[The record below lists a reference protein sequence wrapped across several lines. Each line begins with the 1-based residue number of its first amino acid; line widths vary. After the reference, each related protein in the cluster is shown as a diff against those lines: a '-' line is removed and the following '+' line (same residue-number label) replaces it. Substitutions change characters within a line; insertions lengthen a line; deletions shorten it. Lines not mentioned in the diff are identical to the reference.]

1 MKLKDWLKYKNITAH
16 KFAKQVKIPFQSLYK
31 YTHGQPPRIDK
42 GVKIFQATGGL
53 VTLSDLGIT
62 DCSPRARA
70 KYKKYLHP
78 KKKSSQ

>member
-1 MKLKDWLKYKNITAH
+1 MNLKDWLKCKDITAF
-16 KFAKQVKIPFQSLYK
+16 KFSKQAKIPVQSLYK
-31 YTHGQPPRIDK
+31 YLRGQPPRIDI
-42 GVKIFQATGGL
+42 GVKIYKATGGM

-62 DCSPRARA
+62 DCCQRVRV